1 MTPPRDLHDYIS
13 PGFKAIRLDDYFPN
27 LIAGEPSDCTRPHMR
42 RDTPH
47 IAYHDRRAPDID
59 LLNRDEA
66 HLLYNTALRFVGAN
80 ALEIGCSIGWSAC
93 HMAAAGVTLDVV
105 DPLLG
110 ADWMRRTVA
119 ESLTGVGVLQRVRL
133 HAAASPDAVDV
144 LGSGGRRW
152 SLMFIDGDHQFP
164 APVRDAVACERW
176 ATTDAAIFLRHV
188 DVPAI
193 AEALYFLR
201 DRGWKSRIYKTA
213 QIMAVAWRG
222 QVVPMDHV
230 PDPALE
236 DAIPDHLSTA
246 A

>member
-27 LIAGEPSDCTRPHMR
+27 LIAGDPSARTPPHLR

-47 IAYHDRRAPDID
+47 IWYHDRRIPEID

-66 HLLYNTALRFVGAN
+66 HILYNTALRFVGVN
-80 ALEIGCSIGWSAC
+80 ALDIGCSMGWSAC

-110 ADWMRRTVA
+110 VDWIHRTVT
-119 ESLTGVGVLQRVRL
+119 ESLTGLGVLRRVRL
-133 HAAASPDAVDV
+133 CAGPSPDTVDA
-144 LGSGGRRW
+144 LGNAGQRW

-176 ATTDAAIFLRHV
+176 ATADAAILLRHV
-188 DVPAI
+188 NLPAI

-222 QVVPMDHV
+222 QVIPVDHV

-236 DAIPDHLSTA
+236 HAIPDHLSA
-246 A
+246 AA